1 MPSMTRLV
9 SDQSNLFTRGL
20 AVAWIVAVALPLL
33 ASIQAEHPWRGVPL
47 LGVVLWF
54 GLLRVARWLSPA
66 SRADALM
73 ARGKYQEALALC
85 GQALDVAGEHAWV
98 GTRRLVWLNRRTNA
112 LLGLGR
118 ASDALVSA
126 LEAMAFSA
134 DPETVGNCAMTL
146 LRLNRY
152 EEAAGAARLAL
163 SLTRERSVISHAVL
177 AQVMLARGMR
187 AEAEALAGAGA
198 EDASALQPLMRSE
211 YYAMCLAAASRSM
224 RLLGRKDQAKRYR
237 DELRKVT
244 RTSPFTR
251 CLALVEEADG
261 IAARGDA
268 HEQAS
273 RVFELLASALE
284 LAPSYVHWYV
294 TQPGTFVRL
303 ADDERLVKER
313 SAASAYVEEMVQS
326 SPHIE
331 AVALALAVAQRNGRP
346 RPAPQASRE
355 ALLAQV
361 ITLGGTFALL
371 LLWTWH
377 FYLSGA

>member
-1 MPSMTRLV
+1 MSSMTRLV

-20 AVAWIVAVALPLL
+20 AVAWVVAVALPLF
-33 ASIQAEHPWRGVPL
+33 ASVQAEHPWRGVPL

-54 GLLRVARWLSPA
+54 GLLRAARGLSPA
-66 SRADALM
+66 ARTDGLM
-73 ARGKYQEALALC
+73 ARGKYDQALALC
-85 GQALDVAGEHAWV
+85 DQALAVSGEHAWV

-112 LLGLGR
+112 FLGLGR

-134 DPETVGNCAMTL
+134 DPETVGNCAMAL

-152 EEAAGAARLAL
+152 EEATGAARLAL

-187 AEAEALAGAGA
+187 AEAEALARAGA
-198 EDASALQPLMRSE
+198 EDASALIPLVRTE
-211 YYAMCLAAASRSM
+211 YYAMCLAVASRSI
-224 RLLGRKDQAKRYR
+224 RLLGRKDQAKRYLG
-237 DELRKVT
+237 ELRKVT

-251 CLALVEEADG
+251 CLALIEEADG
-261 IAARGDA
+261 MAARGDA
-268 HEQAS
+268 AELAP
-273 RVFELLASALE
+273 RIFELLASAQE
-284 LAPSYVHWYV
+284 LAPSYVSWYL
-294 TQPGTFVRL
+294 TQPGTFVHL
-303 ADDERLVKER
+303 ADNERIIKER
-313 SAASAYVEEMVQS
+313 NAASAYFQEMT
-326 SPHIE
+326 PAAPGIE
-331 AVALALAVAQRNGRP
+331 DVAMALAVAQRNAHP

-355 ALLAQV
+355 ALLVQV
-361 ITLGGTFALL
+361 ITLSGTFALL

>member
-1 MPSMTRLV
+1 MQSMTRLV

-20 AVAWIVAVALPLL
+20 AVAWTVAVALPLL

-54 GLLRVARWLSPA
+54 GLLRLARWLSPA
-66 SRADALM
+66 SRADALA

-85 GQALDVAGEHAWV
+85 EQALCVAGEHAWV

-118 ASDALVSA
+118 AGDALVSA
-126 LEAMAFSA
+126 LEALAFSP
-134 DPETVGNCAMTL
+134 DPETLGNCAMAL

-152 EEAAGAARLAL
+152 EEATGAARLAL
-163 SLTRERSVISHAVL
+163 ALTRERSVIGHAVL
-177 AQVMLARGMR
+177 AQVMMARGMR
-187 AEAEALAGAGA
+187 AEAEALASAGA
-198 EDASALQPLMRSE
+198 EDAGMLQPLVRTE
-211 YYAMCLAAASRSM
+211 YYAMCLAVASRSI
-224 RLLGRKDQAKRYR
+224 RLLGRKDQAKRYF
-237 DELRKVT
+237 DDLRKIT
-244 RTSPFTR
+244 GTSPFTR

-268 HEQAS
+268 TEQAP
-273 RVFELLASALE
+273 RIFELLATARE
-284 LAPSYVHWYV
+284 LAPSYVYWYL
-294 TQPGTFVRL
+294 TQPGTFQRF
-303 ADDERLVKER
+303 AEDERLITVR
-313 SAASAYVEEMVQS
+313 DAATTYLAET
-326 SPHIE
+326 
-331 AVALALAVAQRNGRP
+331 ALAAPTIETVATTLAAAQHNPRP

-355 ALLAQV
+355 ALLVQV

>member
-1 MPSMTRLV
+1 MTRLV

-20 AVAWIVAVALPLL
+20 AVAWTLAVALPLL

-66 SRADALM
+66 SRADGLM
-73 ARGKYQEALALC
+73 ARGKYEQALALC
-85 GQALDVAGEHAWV
+85 EHALAVSGAHAWV

-112 LLGLGR
+112 LLGMGR

-126 LEAMAFSA
+126 LEAMEFSA

-187 AEAEALAGAGA
+187 AEAEAMASAGA
-198 EDASALQPLMRSE
+198 EDASALQPLVRTE

-224 RLLGRKDQAKRYR
+224 RMLGRRDAAKRYL

-251 CLALVEEADG
+251 CMALVEEADG
-261 IAARGDA
+261 MAARGDA
-268 HEQAS
+268 ADQAP
-273 RVFELLASALE
+273 RVFELLESAKA
-284 LAPSYVHWYV
+284 LAPSYVYWYLS
-294 TQPGTFVRL
+294 QPGTFVRL
-303 ADDERLVKER
+303 ADDERLIKER
-313 SAASAYVEEMVQS
+313 VAATAYLQEMAPAAPSVDV
-326 SPHIE
+326 ITM
-331 AVALALAVAQRNGRP
+331 ALTAAQHNARP

-355 ALLAQV
+355 ALMVQV
-361 ITLGGTFALL
+361 ITLSGTFALL

-377 FYLSGA
+377 FYLVGA